1 MGRGHLQSQ
10 QWVLFTRSRIIERPL
25 QGAKWEESKDEEK
38 KILLTVVSPS
48 SAEAHY
54 HPSNPPDIV
63 TAEIFD
69 LLKKKNRRCGERVE
83 MFPVG
88 RPEPD

>member
-54 HPSNPPDIV
+54 HPSKILSQKYL
-63 TAEIFD
+63 IS
-69 LLKKKNRRCGERVE
+69 
-83 MFPVG
+83 
-88 RPEPD
+88 

>member
-54 HPSNPPDIV
+54 HPSKI
-63 TAEIFD
+63 
-69 LLKKKNRRCGERVE
+69 LSQKYLKKNRRCGERVE